1 MNKDLLKSVAAGT
14 SFYEM
19 QNGDD
24 SLTIEFFEGV
34 IDLYLGLCDGNKDSI
49 DRVVEAITADKE
61 FGYEYFYEDEAETFL
76 EKHGDEEE

>member
-1 MNKDLLKSVAAGT
+1 MNNDLLKSIAAST

-34 IDLYLGLCDGNKDSI
+34 IDLYLDLCEGKKDSI
-49 DRVVEAITADKE
+49 DRVVKVITADKE
-61 FGYEYFYEDEAETFL
+61 FGYEYFYEDNAEMFL
-76 EKHGDEEE
+76 KKYDNK